1 MYIVESGAIGRR
13 YAKWPGES
21 PCTRPNEPWTG
32 SRTSTAKAK
41 VFRVD
46 GVMDVRR
53 AYACLRL
60 EPSRLSPLASRL
72 PVGEADQA
80 DLTVIRVGFVDLYL
94 EGCAA
99 LAASVG
105 GRVCTK
111 AGHVRD
117 SQHPS

>member
-1 MYIVESGAIGRR
+1 MAGRVPVEDS
-13 YAKWPGES
+13 
-21 PCTRPNEPWTG
+21 CTRTVNADRVVRGPWTG
-32 SRTSTAKAK
+32 SRTSSESEKAK

-53 AYACLRL
+53 ACSRL
-60 EPSRLSPLASRL
+60 EPSRLSPRASRL

>member
-1 MYIVESGAIGRR
+1 MDWKQNQHCEGEGVSSGRR
-13 YAKWPGES
+13 DG
-21 PCTRPNEPWTG
+21 RPTG
-32 SRTSTAKAK
+32 
-41 VFRVD
+41 VFEA
-46 GVMDVRR
+46 R
-53 AYACLRL
+53 A
-60 EPSRLSPLASRL
+60 LSPFASRL

-94 EGCAA
+94 VGCAA